1 MKEFRV
7 KNIIIGKQFE
17 NCENYKKFMDIVK
30 QKNSNVMVV
39 EAGQKINIEKY
50 LFFHVL
56 WPDSQNKIAENVLN
70 NNSLVCKMVYRNFSV
85 LFTGDVEEIAEK
97 EILKTYKN
105 SSSIGKTTILKVGH
119 HGSKSSS
126 TQEFLSKIKPQIALI
141 GVGENNNFGHPNDR
155 VLERLKS
162 LRYEDLSNR

>member
-50 LFFHVL
+50 LSFYVL
-56 WPDSQNKIAENVLN
+56 WPDSQNRIAENVLN

-97 EILKTYKN
+97 TILEKYKNMNILKA
-105 SSSIGKTTILKVGH
+105 TILKVGH

-126 TQEFLSKIKPQIALI
+126 TQEFLNKIKPQIALI
-141 GVGENNNFGHPNDR
+141 GVGENNNFGHPNDS

-162 LRYEDLSNR
+162 LRYEDLSNG